1 MSIAA
6 KAAWNSVGCSRV
18 EKTCS
23 VCGKVFFMDASEH
36 VYRAA
41 GAAQCSY
48 TCFRVAQKKSPP
60 VTKQRGRRL
69 KGCLPTREECEK
81 RIREETQM
89 LDTLTGDMRRKC
101 ITRKRYWMK
110 MLEEIEIDESERK
123 NAGHG

>member
-6 KAAWNSVGCSRV
+6 RAAWNSVGCSRV

-23 VCGKVFFMDASEH
+23 VCGRTFLMDATEH
-36 VYRAA
+36 IYRA
-41 GAAQCSY
+41 GGVNQCSY
-48 TCFRVAQKKSPP
+48 TCFRAAQKKNPK

-89 LDTLTGDMRRKC
+89 LDTLTGDMRHKC
-101 ITRKRYWMK
+101 ISRRRYWIRL
-110 MLEEIEIDESERK
+110 LEEIEIDESERK

>member
-48 TCFRVAQKKSPP
+48 TCFRAAQKKSPT
-60 VTKQRGRRL
+60 VTKQQGRRL
-69 KGCLPTREECEK
+69 RGCLPTREECER

-89 LDTLTGDMRRKC
+89 LDTLTGDMRHKC
-101 ITRKRYWMK
+101 ISRRRYWIRLLK
-110 MLEEIEIDESERK
+110 EIEIDEIERESVD
-123 NAGHG
+123 HG